1 MAKDVDM
8 GAISSIINSVFMGT
22 GAILQGSAALV
33 DSKNNAKVNMAA
45 IGANERVSIAG
56 IGANERVSIAG
67 IGANERVSIANIGM
81 LEKIGLADS
90 ESFKKHAPKIFM
102 GVGVVLFLIVIV
114 AIAKR

>member
-56 IGANERVSIAG
+56 IGANERVSIA
-67 IGANERVSIANIGM
+67 NIGM